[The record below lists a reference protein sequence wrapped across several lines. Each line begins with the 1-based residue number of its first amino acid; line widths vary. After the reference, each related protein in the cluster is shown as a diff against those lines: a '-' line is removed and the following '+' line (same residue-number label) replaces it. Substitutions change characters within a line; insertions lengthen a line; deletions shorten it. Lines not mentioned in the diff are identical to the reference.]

1 MEGGWARGAR
11 NRTMSH
17 AIHEERFLEGGQGSQ
32 HEGESEDPRHNDL
45 SVSGT
50 QLILQEEIILE

>member
-1 MEGGWARGAR
+1 
-11 NRTMSH
+11 MSH

-32 HEGESEDPRHNDL
+32 HEGESEDPCPNDL